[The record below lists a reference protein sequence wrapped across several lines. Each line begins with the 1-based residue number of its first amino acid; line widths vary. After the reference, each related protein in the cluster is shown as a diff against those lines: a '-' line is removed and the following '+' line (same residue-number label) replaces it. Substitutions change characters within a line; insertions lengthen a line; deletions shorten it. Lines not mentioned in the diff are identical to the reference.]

1 MKPSYPAR
9 FEPQPEGGY
18 LVQFIDLP
26 EVMTEG
32 ATIEEAELNAQEA
45 LSGILEYRLD
55 ENQEIPDPTISTDAA
70 VRYVSPDAPIQ
81 AALLVRKQRGAT
93 PLSTLARALET
104 SWPAAQRLED
114 PHHWPT
120 LKQLDRTARA
130 LGKRLVISME

>member
-1 MKPSYPAR
+1 MKPIFPAR
-9 FEPQPEGGY
+9 FEIQPEGGY
-18 LVQFIDLP
+18 VVQFIDLS

-32 ATIEEAELNAQEA
+32 ATMEEAELNAQEA

-55 ENQEIPDPTISTDAA
+55 ENQDIPDPA
-70 VRYVSPDAPIQ
+70 VIDDENIRYISPDAQIQ
-81 AALLVRKQRGAT
+81 AALLVRKNRGAT

-120 LKQLDRTARA
+120 FKQLDRTARA
-130 LGKRLVISME
+130 LGKRLVLSME

>member
-1 MKPSYPAR
+1 MKPTYPAR
-9 FEPQPEGGY
+9 FERQAEGGY
-18 LVQFIDLP
+18 LVQFLDLP

-32 ATIEEAELNAQEA
+32 ATMEEAELNAQEA
-45 LSGILEYRLD
+45 LSGILEFRLD
-55 ENQEIPDPTISTDAA
+55 ENQDIPDPTVINDEN
-70 VRYVSPDAPIQ
+70 VRYVAPDARVQ
-81 AALLVRKQRGAT
+81 AAVLVRKQRGAT

-130 LGKRLVISME
+130 LGKRLVLSME